1 MGYVIRISGSHIE
14 YFYDEDKY
22 HGDELMDGL
31 VKLGLLNN
39 HDHKFPYQGHRFA
52 FFGTVAPDV
61 VSALLIFLVDEL
73 ELKVGTDISSNH
85 YFQQQGY
92 LVGERSD
99 TTVNELAIEAGW
111 PTLPSLPEAVETI
124 KAFTD
129 RIIEEGNA

>member
-22 HGDELMDGL
+22 HCDELMNGL

-39 HDHKFPYQGHRFA
+39 QDHKFPYQGHRFA

-73 ELKVGTDISSNH
+73 DMTVGEEISANH

-92 LVGERSD
+92 LVAERPN
-99 TTVNELAIEAGW
+99 TTVNELAIDAGW
-111 PTLPSLPEAVETI
+111 PPLPPLSEAVERI
-124 KAFTD
+124 KSYTD
-129 RIIEEGNA
+129 MISEE